1 MTDSAMSSLLPRPAG
16 HGADLPPAPG
26 PVGEPIGAG
35 AGYATLIGEVLGSSA
50 LFAAFSADEV
60 RTFCGFLQVYRAA
73 PGTAFIREGD
83 PGDFMVLLLEGEV
96 EVFKSTRAG
105 GRSLVGVVAPGRTLG
120 EMSLIDGEPRFATCV
135 AATQITFAALHRA
148 GFEHVMREHPLLGEK
163 ILLHLARLLN
173 QRLRQVSAQLMQVM
187 QQAT

>member
-1 MTDSAMSSLLPRPAG
+1 MTANATTPFLPRPGGSDPDA
-16 HGADLPPAPG
+16 PIVPG
-26 PVGEPIGAG
+26 PAGEPIGAG
-35 AGYATLIGEVLGSSA
+35 TGYATLIGEVLGSHA
-50 LFAAFSADEV
+50 LLAAFCPEEV
-60 RTFCGFLQVYRAA
+60 RTFCTFLQVYRAA
-73 PGTAFIREGD
+73 PGTAIIREGD

-105 GRSLVGVVAPGRTLG
+105 ARSLVGVVQPGRTLG

-148 GFEHVMREHPLLGEK
+148 GFEHVMREYPLLGEK

-187 QQAT
+187 QQSA